1 MFCVRCGLE
10 GPTIRSLCMECF
22 LNGRKLINMV
32 HHVDLER
39 CASCLDFHLGGQW
52 LSIGLSQA
60 VEDAAISGITVI
72 PEAKVVEVAARSRQ
86 LDDRNF
92 IGDVEVGLDIEGHQE
107 TVLDST
113 TVRLKNTVCHRCSRQ
128 LGNYYESILQLR
140 SPEKEIELSLR
151 DEVLNVIVGKVDNLS
166 KNNRQI
172 FITKVE
178 EIHGGLDFYLSSIS
192 LGKSLSK
199 DLVTDYGAEL
209 KESSTLV
216 GRKDDGS
223 DMYRVTYLV
232 RMPVYQMHDVVF
244 YHEVPQEIVGMGK
257 NGVKLLNLRDFRIH
271 TVKPAEMRTLKV
283 IRKKDQT
290 REAVVVNI
298 GANEVQ
304 VLHPGNF
311 RTVDLR
317 IPADYKVGETVNVT
331 DYEGELFLLP

>member
-1 MFCVRCGLE
+1 MFCVRCGVD
-10 GPTIRSLCMECF
+10 GPTIKGLCTGCF
-22 LNGRKLINMV
+22 LNGRKLLSMA

-39 CASCLDFHLGGQW
+39 CTSCEDFHLGGQW
-52 LSIGLSQA
+52 LSMGLLEA
-60 VEDAAISGITVI
+60 VEEAAISGISVI
-72 PEAKVVEVAARSRQ
+72 AEAKLVDVAVNAKQ
-86 LDDRNF
+86 LDDRNY
-92 IGDVEVGLDIEGHQE
+92 IGDVEVGLDIEGHHE
-107 TVLDST
+107 SVLDTT

-151 DEVLNVIVGKVDNLS
+151 DEVLNIIVSKVDNIS

-199 DLVTDYGAEL
+199 ELVTDYGAEL

-232 RMPVYQMHDVVF
+232 RMPVYKLHDVVL
-244 YHEVPQEIVGMGK
+244 YNDVPQQIVNMGK
-257 NGVKLLNLRDFRIH
+257 NGVKLMNLRDFRIQA
-271 TVKPAEMRTLKV
+271 VKPAEMRSLKV
-283 IRKKDQT
+283 IRKREETQ
-290 REAVVVNI
+290 EAVVVNV
-298 GANEVQ
+298 GEGEVQ

-311 RTVDLR
+311 RTLDIR
-317 IPADYKVGETVNVT
+317 IPADYMVGETVKVT
-331 DYEGELFLLP
+331 DYEGELFFIP